1 MLEIANDVPGPGST
15 SRIVQ
20 TWPGRNGHAT
30 VRAYRAG
37 NSYWLEWPGIA
48 RFTFTPGRAPTRAMP
63 WPGADRAVVADIFER
78 FVVPLVLHAGG
89 REALHA
95 SAISRLGTSA
105 VAFCAPSGTGKSTV
119 ACGLAMRGHTVVT
132 DDGLLVEDGTPP
144 RVRAVTT
151 DLRLRPESSAHFGL
165 SPTAGRSV
173 LGAGQFKSA
182 RAATLGGI
190 MVLDR
195 QPHRADP
202 VVARLAGGEALA
214 AVLAHAHCL
223 DPTDDRRRALTVA
236 RYLEIVASVPVWQLA
251 YATGFETLG
260 ATLDLIERTAE
271 GVW

>member
-1 MLEIANDVPGPGST
+1 MLEIANDVAGPGNT
-15 SRIVQ
+15 CRPVQ
-20 TWPGRNGHAT
+20 TWPGKEGHGT

-37 NSYWLEWPGIA
+37 DSYWLEWPGIA
-48 RFTFTPGRAPTRAMP
+48 RFTFTLGHATTRAML
-63 WPGADRAVVADIFER
+63 WPGADRAVVTDVFER

-95 SAISRLGTSA
+95 SAISRGTSA

-119 ACGLAMRGHTVVT
+119 ACALAMRGHTVVT

-144 RVRAVTT
+144 RVQAVTT
-151 DLRLRPESSAHFGL
+151 DVRLRPESSAHFGL
-165 SPTAGRSV
+165 SPTVGRSV

-195 QPHRADP
+195 RPHRSDP
-202 VVARLAGGEALA
+202 VIARLAGGEALA
-214 AVLAHAHCL
+214 AVLGHAHCL
-223 DPTDDRRRALTVA
+223 DPTDDARRARTVA
-236 RYLEIVASVPVWQLA
+236 RYLEIIASVPVWRLI
-251 YATGFETLG
+251 YPTGFDTLD

-271 GVW
+271 GAW